1 MQKVTFSIPIKASKE
16 KVWKTLLEDAT
27 YRKWTSPFTEGSYAE
42 TDWKEG
48 SKALFLSP
56 SGEGMVSRIETHRP
70 NDYLSILHLGVVK
83 NGVEDTTSDE
93 VKAWAGAHENY
104 TVKEADGV
112 TTVSIE
118 MDTTDEYKS
127 YFEET
132 WPKALAK
139 LKDVAES

>member
-1 MQKVTFSIPIKASKE
+1 M
-16 KVWKTLLEDAT
+16 
-27 YRKWTSPFTEGSYAE
+27 
-42 TDWKEG
+42 
-48 SKALFLSP
+48 
-56 SGEGMVSRIETHRP
+56 
-70 NDYLSILHLGVVK
+70 K